1 MKITPEYIYKAKNQI
16 IMVLFVPLF
25 CMAFIFLYQPGDFND
40 IDERFYFGRDIT
52 KDTAWH
58 IVITLMVIIGMIT
71 SAISRLMMNLY
82 TRKHQLSIVGYIV
95 WVAGEIVAMSLIYT
109 AVACLTSEKPF
120 FEIYEATFLKT
131 VRTLTIP
138 YVICYVYFIW
148 KEKAR
153 QYHNMKRM
161 LEEDDVAQKKA
172 YIQIFDE
179 KEKMQLSVRR
189 ENLLFMEAAENY
201 VNVWYINN
209 NTPKKMMI
217 RSTMKKIQLQM
228 EGTNVLRCHRSYM
241 INLDHVKVLRR
252 EKEGIFLEMGIETVP
267 DIPLSKTYSESIT
280 RWLMSTQHEDFAS

>member
-1 MKITPEYIYKAKNQI
+1 MFEKLAYEPVSIDKLVPYANNARLHDQKQIDKVAASIREFGFINPIIVDKDYTILCGHCRYESAKK
-16 IMVLFVPLF
+16 LGLTTVP
-25 CMAFIFLYQPGDFND
+25 
-40 IDERFYFGRDIT
+40 
-52 KDTAWH
+52 
-58 IVITLMVIIGMIT
+58 VI
-71 SAISRLMMNLY
+71 
-82 TRKHQLSIVGYIV
+82 KEEH
-95 WVAGEIVAMSLIYT
+95 
-109 AVACLTSEKPF
+109 LTE
-120 FEIYEATFLKT
+120 
-131 VRTLTIP
+131 
-138 YVICYVYFIW
+138 
-148 KEKAR
+148 
-153 QYHNMKRM
+153 
-161 LEEDDVAQKKA
+161 AQKKA

-179 KEKMQLSVRR
+179 KGKMQLSVRR
-189 ENLLFMEAAENY
+189 ENLLFMEAADNY

>member
-1 MKITPEYIYKAKNQI
+1 
-16 IMVLFVPLF
+16 MVLFVPLF

-82 TRKHQLSIVGYIV
+82 THKHQLSIVGYIV

-109 AVACLTSEKPF
+109 DVACLTSEKPF

-179 KEKMQLSVRR
+179 KGKMQLSVRR
-189 ENLLFMEAAENY
+189 ENLLFMEAADNY